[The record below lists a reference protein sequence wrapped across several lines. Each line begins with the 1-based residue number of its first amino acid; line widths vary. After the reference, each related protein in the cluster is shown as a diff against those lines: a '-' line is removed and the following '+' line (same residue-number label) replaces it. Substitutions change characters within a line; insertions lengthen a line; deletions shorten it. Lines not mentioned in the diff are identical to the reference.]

1 MQYMYIYVIY
11 IYNIP
16 IYIYIYIK
24 KYRFELT
31 FQSCTVKNF
40 TSSLGQR
47 VKTFCML

>member
-1 MQYMYIYVIY
+1 MQYVYIYVIY
-11 IYNIP
+11 IYNI
-16 IYIYIYIK
+16 YIYIE

-31 FQSCTVKNF
+31 FQSCTVKSF

>member
-1 MQYMYIYVIY
+1 MQYMHIYVIY
-11 IYNIP
+11 I
-16 IYIYIYIK
+16 IYIY